1 MSIRRCTASVLPLVA
16 LAGCLPEASL
26 DTEVQQASYAIGYDM
41 GRSLAE
47 IADHV
52 DMVAMM
58 QGMSDALGGADSPL
72 DEHEVEHAMEA
83 FNEVVQAA
91 RAEEADAALSAGQA
105 FLTENAT
112 REGVVTTASGLQYEV
127 LREGD
132 GATPMPGQVVTL
144 HYRGTLPDG
153 TEFDTSYDGAP
164 ATFGVGQVIPGF
176 GEALRLTRVGGHIR
190 AFIPADLG
198 YGAGGMPPD
207 IGPNQVLIFEIE
219 LLEIE

>member
-1 MSIRRCTASVLPLVA
+1 MSMRPAALALALVVP
-16 LAGCLPEASL
+16 AGCLPEASL

-58 QGMSDALGGADSPL
+58 QGMSDALGGVQSPL
-72 DEHEVEHAMEA
+72 EEHDIEHAMEA
-83 FNEVVQAA
+83 FNEVVQTA
-91 RAEEADAALSAGQA
+91 RAEAAAVALSAGQA
-105 FLTENAT
+105 FLAENAA
-112 REGVVTTASGLQYEV
+112 REGVLTTASGLQYEV

-132 GATPMPGQVVTL
+132 GAAPMPGQLVTL

-153 TEFDTSYDGAP
+153 TEFDTSYGGEP

-176 GEALRLTRVGGHIR
+176 GEALALTRVGGHIR

-219 LLEIE
+219 LLAIE

>member
-1 MSIRRCTASVLPLVA
+1 MPIRPAAIALALVA
-16 LAGCLPEASL
+16 PVGCLPEASL
-26 DTEVQQASYAIGYDM
+26 DTDVQQASYSIGYDM

-58 QGMSDALGGADSPL
+58 QGMSDALGGVDPAL
-72 DEHEVEHAMEA
+72 EEHEIEHAMEA
-83 FNEVVQAA
+83 FNEVVQTA
-91 RAEEADAALSAGQA
+91 RAEAAAAALSAGRA
-105 FLTENAT
+105 FLAENAA
-112 REGVVTTASGLQYEV
+112 REGVMTTASGLQYEM

-132 GATPMPGQVVTL
+132 GASPMPGQFVTL

-153 TEFDTSYDGAP
+153 TEFDTSYGGEP
-164 ATFGVGQVIPGF
+164 ATFGIGQVIAGF

-198 YGAGGMPPD
+198 YGASGMPPD

-219 LLEIE
+219 LLGIE